1 MEGEIQRNPD
11 EADKTG
17 EECEPSFDAVQ
28 HTPAHVQ
35 IEQLR
40 SAWQFAAVT
49 QFLMLFAAAVEY
61 PFETTE
67 DFETA
72 LAAWTPSPELIQM
85 HVKLLRIMTYNRF
98 VTAETW
104 ASWFRRESEK
114 KGQEWSNLFPESK
127 EYHHLTAFEKTLVLN
142 QICEWQFD
150 DPDRFRAAAK
160 DEDECRHWRVD
171 PLGWDSM
178 GGTYWLFDD
187 NRLYREHDPETAA
200 TAEVRRK
207 SRAFAAGLTKSPPPE
222 LSVALEENETKP
234 QWELVCRTV
243 DDWAEFPKRFE
254 SSRSPYEK
262 SLYNKLTRSVGLTVI
277 QSMQDRQLAI
287 EERKREKQRL
297 EEEAEREILL
307 AAERERQLIE
317 QTLYRKR
324 SSRLESR
331 MLEQL
336 ERERLDMIERDAR
349 AGRGESVHIYD
360 TGHRSLRTTRAS
372 AARAHEPPKDVAQLR
387 EERSKRR
394 AARFGDSPIPE
405 ELLRKSMETSSAAP
419 SHEDAISIDSELAP
433 SKREYGVRTAAST
446 TAQREK
452 RPRLSDGSSADST
465 DDSNSRKKKDTGDS
479 WRFKCSCG
487 INAKNWDGEYYCKLC
502 SKTVSAFTYKNSII
516 SLFSDGLPMISC
528 GQCNIWQHIYCI
540 EKELGTAAP
549 VTDGSSSSRWDSQE
563 FVCSSCEPVTNVKT
577 GMDGCDGSSGGNIPP
592 EAANIAETDS
602 IRSGNESNVNGVLLG
617 DASHEAGDFVAGG
630 DGQPQNK
637 HLLTSKTHAFEQES
651 AQQQRA

>member
-1 MEGEIQRNPD
+1 MDGEGNPD

-17 EECEPSFDAVQ
+17 EKSEPSFDAVQ
-28 HTPAHVQ
+28 HSPAHVQ
-35 IEQLR
+35 IDQLR

-67 DFETA
+67 DFESA
-72 LAAWTPSPELIQM
+72 LAAGTPSAELIQM

-104 ASWFRRESEK
+104 VSWFRRESEK

-127 EYHHLTAFEKTLVLN
+127 EYHHLSAFEKTLVLN

-160 DEDECRHWRVD
+160 DEDECRHWRVN

-222 LSVALEENETKP
+222 LSVALEENEMKP
-234 QWELVCRTV
+234 LWELVCRTV
-243 DDWAEFPKRFE
+243 DDWGEFPKRFE

-287 EERKREKQRL
+287 EERKREKQRM

-307 AAERERQLIE
+307 AAERERLQIE

-331 MLEQL
+331 MLEQM

-349 AGRGESVHIYD
+349 AGKGESVHIYD

-372 AARAHEPPKDVAQLR
+372 AARAHEPPKDVAQMR

-405 ELLRKSMETSSAAP
+405 ELLRKSIEVSSAAP
-419 SHEDAISIDSELAP
+419 SHEDAISIDSEMAP
-433 SKREYGVRTAAST
+433 SKKEQREYQARPAVSA

-452 RPRLSDGSSADST
+452 RPRLSDGSSANSS

-487 INAKNWDGEYYCKLC
+487 INAKNWD
-502 SKTVSAFTYKNSII
+502 
-516 SLFSDGLPMISC
+516 DGLPMISC

-540 EKELGTAAP
+540 EKELGTPAP
-549 VTDGSSSSRWDSQE
+549 VTDGPSSRWDSQE
-563 FVCSSCEPVTNVKT
+563 FVCSMCEPVANVKT
-577 GMDGCDGSSGGNIPP
+577 GMDGLGGSLNGDMPAQ
-592 EAANIAETDS
+592 AANLAETEC
-602 IRSGNESNVNGVLLG
+602 IRSGEESSANGAALG
-617 DASHEAGDFVAGG
+617 DASREAGDVVEGG
-630 DGQPQNK
+630 DGQPRSK
-637 HLLTSKTHAFEQES
+637 HLLASETRAFEETGAQS
-651 AQQQRA
+651 PQQQQRA